1 MLCGKYNQKFL
12 DLAEES
18 ATDSL
23 KTSSKKVIQKQQK
36 LGVIGLVMWFDW

>member
-1 MLCGKYNQKFL
+1 MLCGQYNQKFL

-36 LGVIGLVMWFDW
+36 LGVIGLVM